1 MDSEALRIMK
11 RTKGIILAGGTGTR
25 LWPITRGVSKQL
37 LPVYNK
43 PMIYHPLTTL
53 MLAGLQEVM
62 VITTPHEQEMFVRLL
77 GDGSQWGISLTYA
90 VQPEPK
96 GLAQAFLIGEE
107 WLAGSPPAM
116 VLGDNIFYGQGLSAQ
131 LAKASAQ
138 TDGATVFVQTV
149 QEPESYGVLELDAA
163 GKPVSLEEKPA
174 KPRSNLA
181 VTGLYFYDSD
191 VVEISKSLTPS
202 ARGELEITAVNQVY
216 LERGTLRVE
225 HLGRGTAWLDT
236 GTHES
241 LMEASAFVHTIEK
254 RQGLLIASPEEV
266 AFRMGWISA
275 DQVAK
280 LAEPIARSAYG
291 RMLMALV
298 SGPRNAE

>member
-1 MDSEALRIMK
+1 MS

-53 MLAGLQEVM
+53 MLAGLRDLM

-96 GLAQAFLIGEE
+96 GLAQAFLIAEA
-107 WLAGSPPAM
+107 WLGGSPPAM
-116 VLGDNIFYGQGLSAQ
+116 VLGDNIFYGQGLSGQ
-131 LAKASAQ
+131 LASASAQ
-138 TDGATVFVQTV
+138 TTGATVFVQTV
-149 QEPESYGVLELDAA
+149 QEPENYGVLEVDRE
-163 GKPVSLEEKPA
+163 GNPVALEEKPA
-174 KPRSNLA
+174 HPRSNLA
-181 VTGLYFYDSD
+181 VTGLYFYDSE
-191 VVEISKSLTPS
+191 VVEIAKGLKPS
-202 ARGELEITAVNQVY
+202 ARGELEITAVNQAY

-266 AFRMGWISA
+266 AYRMGWISA
-275 DQVAK
+275 GQVLT
-280 LAEPIARSAYG
+280 LAEPIARTAYG
-291 RMLMALV
+291 RMLRALV
-298 SGPRNAE
+298 SSSDEGGA

>member
-1 MDSEALRIMK
+1 MK

-280 LAEPIARSAYG
+280 LAEPIARTAYG

>member
-280 LAEPIARSAYG
+280 LAEPIARTAYG

>member
-1 MDSEALRIMK
+1 MK

-53 MLAGLQEVM
+53 MLAGLREVM

-107 WLAGSPPAM
+107 WLAGGPPAM

-131 LAKASAQ
+131 LEKASAQ
-138 TDGATVFVQTV
+138 TNGATVFVQTV
-149 QEPESYGVLELDAA
+149 QEPESYGVLEIDAE

-191 VVEISKSLTPS
+191 VVEISRGLKPS

-266 AFRMGWISA
+266 AFRMGWITSE
-275 DQVAK
+275 QVAK
-280 LAEPIARSAYG
+280 LAEPISRTAYG

-298 SGPRNAE
+298 SGQGIAE